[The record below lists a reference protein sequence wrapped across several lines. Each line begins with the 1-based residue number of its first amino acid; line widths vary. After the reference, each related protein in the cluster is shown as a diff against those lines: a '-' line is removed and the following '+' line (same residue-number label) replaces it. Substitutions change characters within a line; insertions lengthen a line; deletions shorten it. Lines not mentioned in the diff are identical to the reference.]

1 MVVVGV
7 HMATKVGGVNMG
19 LVGVRA
25 GVVQDFQEDLLGA
38 MEVKG
43 IQVVLADMGN
53 NHMRTTSVA
62 LSNKVMEE
70 VKETEECHLPL
81 VKKKVLR
88 VMVKKVPLTRLKVH
102 PLLLPWLKMLWEV
115 GLRQLGLETGIK
127 EEGMVTRVG
136 VVQDL
141 QWVVTKVDS
150 TQCLLRSARTRR
162 TRQRRS

>member
-25 GVVQDFQEDLLGA
+25 GVVQDFQGGLLGA

-53 NHMRTTSVA
+53 SHMKTTSVV
-62 LSNKVMEE
+62 LSNKVTEE
-70 VKETEECHLPL
+70 VKEMEACHLPP
-81 VKKKVLR
+81 VKKKVFQ
-88 VMVKKVPLTRLKVH
+88 VMVNKVTLTRLKVH
-102 PLLLPWLKMLWEV
+102 PLLLPWLKMQWEV

-141 QWVVTKVDS
+141 QWVVIKVDS
-150 TQCLLRSARTRR
+150 TQCLLRSVRTRR